1 MEGEIGMDDQQV
13 IDLVNFN
20 HRLRELTDNLQ
31 AISARRKKV
40 NSLVQNLSK
49 LWRKS

>member
-1 MEGEIGMDDQQV
+1 MEDLQV
-13 IDLVNFN
+13 IELVNFN
-20 HRLRELTDNLQ
+20 HRVRELTDNLQ

-40 NSLVQNLSK
+40 VSLVQKLSE